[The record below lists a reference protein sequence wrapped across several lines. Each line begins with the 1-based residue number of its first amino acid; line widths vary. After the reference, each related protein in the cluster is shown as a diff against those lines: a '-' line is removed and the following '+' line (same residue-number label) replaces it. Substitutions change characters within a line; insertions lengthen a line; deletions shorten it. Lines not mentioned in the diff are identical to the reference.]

1 MIDARMPGAERFNTH
16 YERIFLMPTAPK
28 ALIVGLDGATFKIIQ
43 PLIELGRLPSI
54 SRLIERG
61 ASGDLRAATP
71 PITPVCWSSF
81 LTGKNPGRH
90 GIFDFVQ
97 MREGEYALEFVN
109 GGYRKSE
116 TIWKYLNE
124 SGYRVGVLNVP
135 FTYPPERVKGYM
147 IAGMDAPVM
156 DRRAAYPHE
165 IFDEIIEKLGGYS
178 LWSIGKKGD
187 TFRREL
193 KTVIDDTAGVCDYL
207 LENHPVEAFM
217 VVYGATDQVQHFY
230 LDDATAK
237 AFADCD
243 EKRLRDDAIAET
255 YSRVDAALGHLLE
268 RMDGDTTV
276 ILMSDHGATPIK
288 KLLYLDRWLADN
300 GYLVRKVAQGGG
312 GKRRLVGSAVRL
324 AKTVATQ
331 YLPRSL
337 QDRILQS
344 GVFSRLRSMRRE
356 MVSHMTFSDI
366 DWSATRAFPVG
377 RSGGIRINLEGRDPE
392 GIVPAEDF
400 DRTCEEVSAAL
411 LLLRD
416 DDGTQVVSRVHRREE
431 VYEGKHLNKAPDLV
445 ISTTD
450 CRYMVRQSDGP
461 DDPVLGTQLGATWG
475 AFDIPGTHDMD
486 GILVLSGP
494 GIKPGTTVSGARLE
508 DVAPTM
514 LYLLGEPVPQE
525 MDGRVLSEIAEEDFL
540 EAHEIRYR
548 AVDADSSIGDESAYS
563 AEEEEIIHERLKGLG
578 YME

>member
-1 MIDARMPGAERFNTH
+1 
-16 YERIFLMPTAPK
+16 MPTALK
-28 ALIVGLDGATFKIIQ
+28 VLIVGLDGATFKIIR
-43 PLIELGRLPSI
+43 PLMELGRLPNI

-81 LTGKNPGRH
+81 LTGKNPGKH

-97 MREGEYALEFVN
+97 MREGKYALEFVN

-135 FTYPPERVKGYM
+135 FTYPPERVDGYM

-156 DRRAAYPHE
+156 DRSAAYPPE

-193 KTVIDDTAGVCDYL
+193 KEVIDDTADVCDYL
-207 LENHPVEAFM
+207 LEKRPVEAFM

-230 LDDATAK
+230 LDDAAAK
-237 AFADCD
+237 AFAEGD
-243 EKRLRDDAIAET
+243 EQRLKDDAIAET
-255 YSRVDAALGHLLE
+255 YSRVDAALGRLLE
-268 RMDGDTTV
+268 RTDGETTV
-276 ILMSDHGATPIK
+276 ILMSDHGAAPIK
-288 KLLYLDRWLADN
+288 KLFFLDRWLADN
-300 GYLVRKVAQGGG
+300 GFLARKAAEDGA
-312 GKRRLVGSAVRL
+312 GKRRIVGGAVRL
-324 AKTVATQ
+324 AKTFATQ

-344 GVFSRLRSMRRE
+344 GVFSRIRSMRRE

-366 DWSATRAFPVG
+366 DWSATRAFPLG

-400 DRTCEEVSAAL
+400 ERTCKEVSAAL
-411 LLLRD
+411 TLLCD
-416 DDGTQVVSRVHRREE
+416 EDGSRVVSRVYRREE
-431 VYEGKHLNKAPDLV
+431 LYQGACVDRAPDLV
-445 ISTTD
+445 LTTTD

-461 DDPVLGTQLGATWG
+461 DGPTLGTQLGAAWG

-486 GILVLSGP
+486 GILTFTGP
-494 GIKPGTTVSGARLE
+494 GIKPGTIVTGAQLE
-508 DVAPTM
+508 DVAPTL
-514 LYLLGEPVPQE
+514 LYLLGEPIPKD
-525 MDGRVLSEIAEEDFL
+525 MDGRALTEIVEEDFRKT
-540 EAHEIRYR
+540 HEIKYR
-548 AVDADSSIGDESAYS
+548 EVEADSPVDEESGYS

-578 YME
+578 YMD